1 MAATDLRGARTH
13 PVLRLVG
20 LEDLIVAGWNAV
32 GIPIVA
38 ATAAAPVLELGDT
51 PSTLGGLIQ
60 LLSVIGAIVAVATR
74 PSGAPAALDPDRV
87 PGPPGALASDAAGV
101 RLALLGPLSFSVA
114 LVAGSAS
121 GHLGLDLDGP
131 LTGLAFLAFMAVA
144 VFGDRLPVIDAGLRR
159 ALVLPF
165 VLVSAG
171 IFNGFAADLL
181 RDVDLAELIA
191 ALTVDE
197 TGFGLFILT
206 MLVGGLATFYA
217 ALVMAPRVIV
227 EPESS
232 AGCVAWPL
240 RFALYLVSAVLG
252 IGWLTALA
260 S

>member
-1 MAATDLRGARTH
+1 MAATDLRGARLLGGG
-13 PVLRLVG
+13 VLR

-38 ATAAAPVLELGDT
+38 GTVAAPVLELGDT
-51 PSTLGGLIQ
+51 PSTSAGLIQ

-74 PSGAPAALDPDRV
+74 PVGAPAALGPDSAQ
-87 PGPPGALASDAAGV
+87 GT
-101 RLALLGPLSFSVA
+101 RLALMGPLSAAVA
-114 LVAGSAS
+114 FVAGSAS

-131 LTGLAFLAFMAVA
+131 LIGLAFLALVAAAVL
-144 VFGDRLPVIDAGLRR
+144 GDRLPTIDAGLRR

-165 VLVSAG
+165 ILVCAG

-181 RDVDLAELIA
+181 GDLDVAALIA

-197 TGFGLFILT
+197 TGFGLFIVT
-206 MLVGGLATFYA
+206 MLIGGLATFYA
-217 ALVMAPRVIV
+217 ALVVAPRVLV

-240 RFALYLVSAVLG
+240 RFALYLLSAALG
-252 IGWLTALA
+252 IGWLTALTA
-260 S
+260 

>member
-1 MAATDLRGARTH
+1 MRAIGLRA
-13 PVLRLVG
+13 
-20 LEDLIVAGWNAV
+20 EDLLLTVWNAG

-38 ATAAAPVLELGDT
+38 ASAAAPVLELGDT
-51 PSTLGGLIQ
+51 PSTLAGLIQ
-60 LLSVIGAIVAVATR
+60 LLSVIGAITALATR
-74 PSGAPAALDPDRV
+74 PSGTPAALGTDRTPGV
-87 PGPPGALASDAAGV
+87 PAVLASDAAGT
-101 RLALLGPLSFSVA
+101 RLALLGPFSFSVA

-131 LTGLAFLAFMAVA
+131 LTGLAFLTFIAVA
-144 VFGDRLPVIDAGLRR
+144 VVGDRLPVIDAGVRR

-165 VLVSAG
+165 ILVCAG
-171 IFNGFAADLL
+171 IFNGFAVDLL
-181 RDVDLAELIA
+181 RDVDLPALIA

-240 RFALYLVSAVLG
+240 RFALYLVSAALG
-252 IGWLTALA
+252 IGWLTALT